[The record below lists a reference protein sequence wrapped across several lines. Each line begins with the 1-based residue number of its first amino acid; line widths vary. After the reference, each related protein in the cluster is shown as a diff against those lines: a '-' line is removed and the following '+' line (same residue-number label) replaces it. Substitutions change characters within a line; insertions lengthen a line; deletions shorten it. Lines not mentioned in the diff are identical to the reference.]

1 MRCVE
6 GTSIVGDSSGRDPY
20 VYPGTDV
27 LINKLN
33 IRDAKAL
40 VQADADLVYHRLDEL
55 YDVPV
60 AGTFDLDHLRTI
72 HRRLFGDLY
81 AWAGELR
88 TVPIAK
94 GNSLFA
100 LPAYLAQAADALFAE
115 LRRERRLLGLPKD
128 ELVARLAYY
137 LGELNALHPFREGNG
152 RTQREFIREL
162 ALHAG
167 FHVAWE
173 DVSHLDMVQA
183 SIEAMSGEPVLLEST
198 LRRVTTVLD
207 E

>member
-1 MRCVE
+1 MSDGR
-6 GTSIVGDSSGRDPY
+6 GRDPY

-33 IRDAKAL
+33 IRDAEEL
-40 VQADADLVYHRLDEL
+40 TQADADLAYQRLDEM
-55 YDVPV
+55 YDDPV
-60 AGTFDLDHLRTI
+60 VGAFDLDHLRAI

-81 AWAGELR
+81 EWAGEPR

-100 LPAYLAQAADALFAE
+100 LPAYLAHAADGLFGE
-115 LRRERRLLGLPKD
+115 LRGERYLTDLPKKD
-128 ELVARLAYY
+128 LVARLAYY

-173 DVSHLDMVQA
+173 DVSRPDMVQA
-183 SIEAMSGEPVLLEST
+183 SIEAMSGQPIQLVSILQ
-198 LRRVTTVLD
+198 RVTTALD
-207 E
+207 EY